1 MLLSRIRPVGCT
13 LKKCSFVHLGFSTYI
28 QIDFLS
34 SMADFTKLEKKV
46 KEIFNATIEKPLLTS
61 TIVLVLVTIL
71 VLGLSLKYY
80 LRDFDNFIIQV
91 LAEAHGMIFDIAIIG
106 ILIFWLNKNGETR
119 QRIRTYKD
127 EIDDF
132 RLWESEEA
140 AFRTVGNIKR
150 LNRHKIYEINLVNC
164 YLAKTNLSY
173 TNLAGSNLN
182 SGNVSQSSL
191 IESNLENARL
201 NQTNF
206 ENSNLNQANLMGAY
220 ASGANFKDTFLIKAR
235 FEAAF
240 LIKANF
246 NNAYLMEANLQNS
259 YLMGADFENASL
271 YKADLRGAKGLT
283 VEQLSKVKTLYLA
296 KFDDEILEQIKTNLP
311 ELVDS

>member
-1 MLLSRIRPVGCT
+1 MSFLQNR
-13 LKKCSFVHLGFSTYI
+13 LKKWTEFYNSI
-28 QIDFLS
+28 
-34 SMADFTKLEKKV
+34 
-46 KEIFNATIEKPLLTS
+46 IEKPLLTS
-61 TIVLVLVTIL
+61 TIVLIIVAIL
-71 VLGLSLKYY
+71 VVSLSLKYY
-80 LRDFDNFIIQV
+80 IRDFDTFIQQV
-91 LAEAHGMIFDIAIIG
+91 LAEAHGMIFDIAVIG
-106 ILIFWLNKNGETR
+106 ILLFWLNKNGETR

-150 LNRHKIYEINLVNC
+150 LNRHKIHEINLVNC
-164 YLAKTNLSY
+164 HLPRTNLNY
-173 TNLAGSNLN
+173 ANLTGSNLN
-182 SGNVSQSSL
+182 SANVSQSSL
-191 IESNLENARL
+191 IEANLENARL

-206 ENSNLNQANLMGAY
+206 ENSNLNQANLKSAY
-220 ASGANFKDTFLIKAR
+220 ASGANFKDAFLIKSQ
-235 FEAAF
+235 FENAF

-246 NNAYLMEANLQNS
+246 NNAFLMEANLQNC

-271 YKADLRGAKGLT
+271 YKADLRGAKGLS

-311 ELVDS
+311 ELVGT

>member
-1 MLLSRIRPVGCT
+1 MGILQKR
-13 LKKCSFVHLGFSTYI
+13 LKKSGEF
-28 QIDFLS
+28 
-34 SMADFTKLEKKV
+34 
-46 KEIFNATIEKPLLTS
+46 FNSVIEKPLLTS
-61 TIVLVLVTIL
+61 TIVLVLVSVL
-71 VLGLSLKYY
+71 VLSLSMPYY
-80 LRDFDNFIIQV
+80 VADYNSFIQQV
-91 LAEAHGMIFDIAIIG
+91 LAEAHGMIFDIAVIG

-150 LNRHKIYEINLVNC
+150 LNRHKIHEINLVNC
-164 YLAKTNLSY
+164 YLPRTNLNY
-173 TNLAGSNLN
+173 VNLSASNLN
-182 SGNVSQSSL
+182 SANISQSSL

-206 ENSNLNQANLMGAY
+206 ENSNLNQANLNGAY
-220 ASGANFKDTFLIKAR
+220 ASGANFKDAFLIKAH
-235 FEAAF
+235 FENAF

-246 NNAYLMEANLQNS
+246 CNAFLMEADLRNC

-271 YKADLRGAKGLT
+271 YKADLRGAKGLS
-283 VEQLSKVKTLYLA
+283 VEQLAKVKTLYLA
-296 KFDDEILEQIKTNLP
+296 KFDEEILEQIKTSLP
-311 ELVDS
+311 ELVGA

>member
-1 MLLSRIRPVGCT
+1 MPFFDKRTRKISEV
-13 LKKCSFVHLGFSTYI
+13 
-28 QIDFLS
+28 
-34 SMADFTKLEKKV
+34 
-46 KEIFNATIEKPLLTS
+46 FNSIIEKPLLTS
-61 TIVLVLVTIL
+61 TLVLIFVSII

-80 LRDFDNFIIQV
+80 LDDFDTFIQQI
-91 LAEAHGMIFDIAIIG
+91 LAEAHGMIFDIAVIG
-106 ILIFWLNKNGETR
+106 ILIFWLNQNGEIR

-150 LNRHKIYEINLVNC
+150 LNRHKIHEINLVNC
-164 YLAKTNLSY
+164 YLPRTNLNY
-173 TNLAGSNLN
+173 ANLASSNMN
-182 SGNVSQSSL
+182 SANISQSSL

-206 ENSNLNQANLMGAY
+206 ENSNLNQANLQSAY
-220 ASGANFKDTFLIKAR
+220 ASGANFKDAFLIKAQ
-235 FEAAF
+235 FENAF

-246 NNAYLMEANLQNS
+246 NNAFLMEANLQNC

-296 KFDDEILEQIKTNLP
+296 KFDDEILEQIRTTLP
-311 ELVDS
+311 ELVGT